1 MKKILLVFTII
12 FFAAMLF
19 LTIFADQIHNSFLPK
34 VTVSRPKQKSFPFEY
49 TDQDGNTQ
57 TGSAQKNALPE
68 SMLGQDIYVI
78 YTAEKNGTV
87 RSFVRCVAVETGQMA
102 NGYAEVISG
111 VDFDDKIVIESS
123 GELTDGGEVLVE
135 KG

>member
-1 MKKILLVFTII
+1 MKKILLAFTII

-19 LTIFADQIHNSFLPK
+19 LTIFAEQIHNSFLPK
-34 VTVSRPKQKSFPFEY
+34 VTVSRPEQKSFPFEY

-57 TGSAQKNALPE
+57 TGSAKKNALPE

-87 RSFVRCVAVETGQMA
+87 RSFVRCVALETGQMA

-111 VDFDDKIVIESS
+111 VDFNDKIVIESS